1 MRDYTK
7 EEIASATSGINHEL
21 RAQYIMNKPKCDK
34 LPCIGLKKKPT
45 HPIYMTRQIKRA
57 LLKHWYLL

>member
-34 LPCIGLKKKPT
+34 LPLVFKKPT
-45 HPIYMTRQIKRA
+45 HPKYIHAKLKR
-57 LLKHWYLL
+57 HY